1 MPKIRHLA
9 IISMNPDKLAKF
21 YCEVFEMTEVSR
33 SPNGNVHLTDG
44 YLRVA
49 ILRNKADGKANGLN
63 HFGFEVESNDVIR
76 ERLKG
81 WEVVPPD
88 SSRDDRPYVEVRA
101 TDPEGNMFDL
111 AEQDFATL
119 DVDKAR
125 AAAKA

>member
-9 IISMNPDKLAKF
+9 IISMNPEKLAKF
-21 YCEVFEMTEVSR
+21 YCEVFEMKEVHR

-63 HFGFEVESNDVIR
+63 HFGFEVESNEVIR
-76 ERLKG
+76 ERMKG

-88 SSRDDRPYVEVRA
+88 NSRTDRPYVEVRA

-111 AEQDFATL
+111 AENGFET
-119 DVDKAR
+119 VDADAARKAVE
-125 AAAKA
+125 A